1 MYSDITKYSIYVE
14 DGYYKKLRIKHSIIK
29 TCEQIKKTAMID
41 DTVKFGGTT
50 RLTQWERESTK
61 LRAGQGNKV

>member
-14 DGYYKKLRIKHSIIK
+14 DGYYKKLRIKHSTIK

-41 DTVKFGGTT
+41 DTAKFGGTT
-50 RLTQWERESTK
+50 RLTQ
-61 LRAGQGNKV
+61 